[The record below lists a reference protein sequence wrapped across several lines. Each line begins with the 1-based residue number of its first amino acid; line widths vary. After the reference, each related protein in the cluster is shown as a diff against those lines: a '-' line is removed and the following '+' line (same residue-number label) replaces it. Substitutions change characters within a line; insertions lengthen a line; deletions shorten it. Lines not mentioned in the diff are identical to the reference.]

1 MADPKLVF
9 RKVGGGGR
17 SPFPAEMRTLLS
29 ACREALSLV
38 VTTRRLTGILVQ
50 TSFFIAVRLIFF
62 SFFFF
67 PQPTNKPFSK
77 GFGLISPPLLISLLV
92 LFSQPADFSAN
103 PPLPAAVFPPS
114 GPGCSGL
121 PTSRGLGAA
130 AAAHAGARSGPG
142 DRPVPARQSPPGNST
157 PVAVS

>member
-1 MADPKLVF
+1 MGYEVSGRQREGVADPKLVF

-62 SFFFF
+62 SLFFF
-67 PQPTNKPFSK
+67 PNQRINLSAKV
-77 GFGLISPPLLISLLV
+77 LV
-92 LFSQPADFSAN
+92 
-103 PPLPAAVFPPS
+103 
-114 GPGCSGL
+114 
-121 PTSRGLGAA
+121 
-130 AAAHAGARSGPG
+130 
-142 DRPVPARQSPPGNST
+142 
-157 PVAVS
+157 